1 MSRNLISVVLPE
13 QVTTQVSQKLQEIK
27 ELLAPYM
34 GNLTLEERASL
45 PKMGD
50 KTLVFVSK
58 VSEYINSNPKFVPS
72 MLNTEEFKKDF
83 SAHQGLLPILAVTQQ
98 VVEQLKD
105 TTILTG
111 HEAYVQALYYY
122 GNVKLFAKTGDA
134 EAKAIY
140 EDLGKR
146 FPKGKKGAKPEAPTL

>member
-50 KTLVFVSK
+50 KTLAFVSK

-98 VVEQLKD
+98 VVE
-105 TTILTG
+105 
-111 HEAYVQALYYY
+111 
-122 GNVKLFAKTGDA
+122 
-134 EAKAIY
+134 
-140 EDLGKR
+140 
-146 FPKGKKGAKPEAPTL
+146 